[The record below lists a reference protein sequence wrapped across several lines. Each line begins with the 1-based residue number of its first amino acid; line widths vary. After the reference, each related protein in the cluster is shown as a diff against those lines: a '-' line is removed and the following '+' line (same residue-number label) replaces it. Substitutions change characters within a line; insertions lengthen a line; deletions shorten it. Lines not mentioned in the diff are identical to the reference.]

1 MDKLRIG
8 IDLGTTNTVCCRFD
22 NSLEFVKFRGKDL
35 LPSVLFYR
43 DGKTI
48 VGESAKKKAITY
60 PNNSISSAKTFM
72 GADSKKW
79 TIEDRSFTPTEV
91 AAEVLKEVAKEVYK
105 TYNVE
110 ECAAVITVPAYF
122 TSKQYMETEKA
133 AQAAGIEV
141 LHILPEPAAAAIA
154 YGIDE
159 NTDQNIFI
167 IDLGGGTFDV
177 SILKIDENEFTEIGT
192 DGDRCLGGDDF
203 DKQLVEMCLKQI
215 RVENGINLAS
225 EEKSGLDSTLYAQ
238 VMKKLQSECE
248 KAKVELSAT
257 EETDIVI
264 PSLIPQ
270 NSSSINF
277 SMHLT
282 RADFEEKCE
291 ELLERIEDIIE
302 RCLDDADYDVD
313 DIDKVI
319 LVGGSSNIPAVK
331 DLVVRIFNKTPYAD
345 KDLSKLVAIGAAI
358 KAVDDKVLI
367 KNKQI
372 KVNNILSHSFG
383 VAVAD
388 DDAEYSIIIP
398 KGTKYPCEETKNY
411 TTVSDYQ
418 KIITVKVYEGEDIKN
433 IENDF
438 YYDEYEHD
446 DIEQAPK
453 GVPSIQ
459 ITFSF
464 DKNRVLH
471 VKSKDSKGTR
481 EIGKAVKV
489 K

>member
-1 MDKLRIG
+1 MDKLRVG
-8 IDLGTTNTVCCRFD
+8 IDLGTTNTVCCHFD
-22 NSLEFVKFRGKDL
+22 NSLNFIKFHGKEL

-48 VGESAKKKAITY
+48 VGGSAKKKAITY

-72 GADSKKW
+72 GDDDKKW
-79 TIEDRSFTPTEV
+79 TIEDKSFTPTEV
-91 AAEVLKEVAKEVYK
+91 ATEVLKEVAKEVYK

-141 LHILPEPAAAAIA
+141 IQILPEPAAAAIA

-159 NTDQNIFI
+159 NNDQNIFI

-177 SILKIDENEFTEIGT
+177 SILKIEENEFTEIAT

-215 RVENGINLAS
+215 RVEHGINLAS
-225 EEKSGLDSTLYAQ
+225 EGKSGLDPTLYAQ
-238 VMKKLQSECE
+238 VMKKLQAECE

-270 NSSSINF
+270 NGSSINL
-277 SMHLT
+277 SMHIT
-282 RADFEEKCE
+282 RSDFEEQCE
-291 ELLERIEDIIE
+291 ELLERIEEIIE
-302 RCLDDADYDVD
+302 RCLDDANYDAE

-331 DLVVRIFNKTPYAD
+331 ALVVRVFDKNPYAD
-345 KDLSKLVAIGAAI
+345 RDLSKLVAIGAAI

-383 VAVAD
+383 IQVRD
-388 DDAEYSIIIP
+388 SEYSIIIP
-398 KGTKYPCEETKNY
+398 KGTQYPCENTETY
-411 TTVSDYQ
+411 TTLSDYQ
-418 KIITVKVYEGEDIKN
+418 ESIRVKIYEGEDEDN

-438 YYDEYEHD
+438 YYDEYLHEG
-446 DIEQAPK
+446 IERAPK
-453 GVPSIQ
+453 GVPEVE

-471 VKSKDSKGTR
+471 VESIDTKTKTKYNKDVSV
-481 EIGKAVKV
+481 KA
-489 K
+489 